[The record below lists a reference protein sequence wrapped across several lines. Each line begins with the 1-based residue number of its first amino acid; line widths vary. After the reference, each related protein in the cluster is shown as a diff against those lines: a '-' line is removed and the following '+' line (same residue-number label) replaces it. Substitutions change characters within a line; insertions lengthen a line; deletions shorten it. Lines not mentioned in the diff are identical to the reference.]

1 MMKKFLFFVTA
12 ASISSYTFAQ
22 TDTSVKNL
30 DEVIVTA
37 NRVEQKQS
45 QTGKVVTVIGKEI
58 LQRSQGRTLSQVLNE
73 QAGIT
78 INGALNNAGTVQ
90 TVYMRGANSG
100 RVLVLL
106 DGIPVGDPSF
116 INNEFDLNFMSVNDV
131 ERIEIAR
138 GAQSTLYGSDAV
150 TGVINIITIKKD
162 LNKPLAFK
170 STLSAGNYNT
180 YRGNLQAYGKKGKF
194 SYQTRLTG
202 IRTGGFSAA
211 YDSSRNQD
219 FDRDGYNGQLAA
231 ASVTY
236 QANKQ
241 LSFRSFFQYS
251 GYKSDVDGGV
261 FRDDKDF
268 TINNRNLTTG
278 AGFRYTG
285 KGITVNANYQYSQH
299 RRNFLNDSAS
309 ISGFSKYMEESY
321 YSRSHFGEVFATI
334 HLGAGFTLL
343 QGLDHRYG
351 TYNSRFLSI
360 SSFGPFEDIFPD
372 TSVSQSSLYSSLM
385 YASPH
390 QKFHFE
396 IGGRA
401 NQHSRYGRNETWTF
415 NPTYAFND
423 KLRLFGSIATGFKA
437 PGLYQL
443 YSSFGNNELKPEKS
457 INYEI
462 GIEYK
467 IAAAKH
473 RLVSFYRE
481 INDGM
486 DFDYINYKYFNFSR
500 QVVRGFEYEG
510 VYKISSV
517 LQLSGNY
524 TFITGNDNTQSRI
537 TFNDTSYNYLLRR
550 PKHQFNGT
558 ISYQPFSK
566 LSLNI
571 SARYISDRFDTGGFA
586 SKDLS
591 LSSYWLLNCYID
603 YKPKEWMR
611 FFVDG
616 QNLTNRTFFDLRG
629 FNSIPLMIQAGATFE
644 W

>member
-1 MMKKFLFFVTA
+1 MKKFLFFVTA
-12 ASISSYTFAQ
+12 VCFSSYMHAQ
-22 TDTSVKNL
+22 TDTSARNL

-37 NRVEQKQS
+37 NRIEQKQS

-58 LQRSQGRTLSQVLNE
+58 LQKSQGRTLSQVLNE

-150 TGVINIITIKKD
+150 TGVINIITVKKD
-162 LNKPLAFK
+162 INKPLAVK
-170 STLSAGNYNT
+170 STLSAGNYKT

-202 IRTGGFSAA
+202 FRTGGFSAA
-211 YDSSRNQD
+211 YDSSKNQD
-219 FDRDGYNGQLAA
+219 FDRDGYKGQLASG
-231 ASVTY
+231 SVTY

-268 TINNRNLTTG
+268 TIHNRNLTTG
-278 AGFRYTG
+278 AGLLYTG
-285 KGITVNANYQYSQH
+285 KGINVTANYQYSQH
-299 RRNFLNDSAS
+299 RRNFLNDSGS

-321 YSRSHFGEVFATI
+321 YSRSHFGEAFTTI
-334 HLGAGFTLL
+334 RLGAGFTLL
-343 QGLDHRYG
+343 QGVDYRYG
-351 TYNSRFLSI
+351 IYNSKFLSI
-360 SSFGPFEDIFPD
+360 SSFGPYEETFPD
-372 TSVSQSSLYSSLM
+372 TSVSQTSLYTSIM
-385 YASPH
+385 YAGPK

-401 NQHSRYGRNETWTF
+401 NQHSRYGRNETFTF
-415 NPTYAFND
+415 NPTYSLNN

-443 YSSFGNNELKPEKS
+443 FSSFGNNDLKPEKS

-462 GIEYK
+462 GAEYK
-467 IAAAKH
+467 TTNMKQ
-473 RLVSFYRE
+473 RFVSFYRE

-486 DFDYINYKYFNFSR
+486 DFDYLNYKYFNFNR
-500 QVVRGFEYEG
+500 QIVRGFEYEG
-510 VYKISSV
+510 AVKICST
-517 LQLSGNY
+517 LQISGNY
-524 TFITGNDNTQSRI
+524 TYISGNDNTQSRI

-550 PKHQFNGT
+550 PKHQINGT

-566 LSLNI
+566 LSLNM
-571 SARYISDRFDTGGFA
+571 SARYVSDRFDTGGFA

-591 LSSYWLLNCYID
+591 LRSYWLINAYLD
-603 YKPKEWMR
+603 YKPKEWIR

-616 QNLTNRTFFDLRG
+616 QNLANRKFFDLRG
-629 FNSIPLMIQAGATFE
+629 FNSIPMMIQAGATFE

>member
-1 MMKKFLFFVTA
+1 MKKLLFFVTA
-12 ASISSYTFAQ
+12 VCFSSYLHAQ
-22 TDTSVKNL
+22 KDTSANNL

-150 TGVINIITIKKD
+150 TGVINIITVKKD
-162 LNKPLAFK
+162 INKPLAVK

-180 YRGNLQAYGKKGKF
+180 FRGNVQAYGQKGKF

-211 YDSSRNQD
+211 YDSSKNQD
-219 FDRDGYNGQLAA
+219 FDRDGYKGQLASG
-231 ASVTY
+231 SVTY

-268 TINNRNLTTG
+268 TINNRNVTTG
-278 AGFRYTG
+278 AGLHYTG
-285 KGITVNANYQYSQH
+285 KGINVTANYQYSQH
-299 RRNFLNDSAS
+299 RRNFLNDSGS

-334 HLGAGFTLL
+334 RLGAGFTLL
-343 QGLDHRYG
+343 QGFDHRYG
-351 TYNSRFLSI
+351 IYNSRFFSV
-360 SSFGPFEDIFPD
+360 SSFGPYEETFPD
-372 TSVSQSSLYSSLM
+372 TSVSQTSLYTSIM
-385 YASPH
+385 YAGPK

-401 NQHSRYGRNETWTF
+401 NQHNRYGRNETFTF
-415 NPTYAFND
+415 NPTYAFNNNF
-423 KLRLFGSIATGFKA
+423 RLFGSIATGFKA

-443 YSSFGNNELKPEKS
+443 FSSFGNNDLNPEKS

-462 GIEYK
+462 GSEYK
-467 IAAAKH
+467 TTKTKQ
-473 RLVSFYRE
+473 RVVLFYRE

-486 DFDYINYKYFNFSR
+486 DFDYINYKYFNFNR
-500 QVVRGFEYEG
+500 QIVRGIEYEG
-510 VYKISSV
+510 VLKICSA
-517 LQLSGNY
+517 LQVSGNY
-524 TFITGNDNTQSRI
+524 TFVTGSDNTQSRV

-550 PKHQFNGT
+550 PRHQLNGT
-558 ISYQPFSK
+558 ISYQPISK
-566 LSLNI
+566 ISLNI
-571 SARYISDRFDTGGFA
+571 SARYVSDRFDTGGFA

-591 LSSYWLLNCYID
+591 LSSYWLINAYLD
-603 YKPKEWMR
+603 YKPKEWIR

-616 QNLTNRTFFDLRG
+616 QNLTNRKFFDLRG